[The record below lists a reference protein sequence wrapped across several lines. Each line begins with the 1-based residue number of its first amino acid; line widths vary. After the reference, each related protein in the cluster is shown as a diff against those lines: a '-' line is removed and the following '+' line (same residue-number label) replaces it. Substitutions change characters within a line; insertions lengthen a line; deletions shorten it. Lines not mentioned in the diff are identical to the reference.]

1 MSFSEK
7 AVRALPMGLMRG
19 QLIGS
24 TAKVGEDAF
33 DSVLE
38 RAVTDGVDYLAVH
51 TSDIERAALK
61 SQGSN
66 LPIVVWTVRSEDELD
81 RCKHHGAA
89 VIFEHMDPELVSRRL
104 ST

>member
-19 QLIGS
+19 QLIGAA
-24 TAKVGEDAF
+24 AKVGEDIF
-33 DSVLE
+33 DGVLE
-38 RAVTDGVDYLAVH
+38 RAVRDRVDYLAVH

-66 LPIVVWTVRSEDELD
+66 LPIVVWTVRSEDELE
-81 RCKHHGAA
+81 RCKAQNAA

-104 ST
+104 NT